1 MVLEDIEFLI
11 EQIKS
16 IPSTQEYELPSVFAE
31 RVRRLTAD
39 LSPFPGRFSFSRFP
53 YFKEI
58 ADLFS
63 PLDPTED
70 IVVEKG
76 NQIGFTTAVLETVM
90 LYHIMA
96 VPKPQ
101 MFVTADANLVK
112 TQVATR
118 IEKMI
123 DGAGA
128 RPLIYS
134 QSRKASGSQNT
145 GDTSRAKEYPGGYLH
160 VYGSKNPASFRGMSY
175 RVSLAD
181 EVDAYKDNLADEGS
195 VISLVENRTDAYE
208 GSRKRLW
215 GSTPLI
221 KGNSKI
227 ETKFEEGDQRKYFV
241 PCKHCGTMQELIWH
255 GKNESGYTWGIVW
268 ENDENFNPIIET
280 VGYKCQNPDCG
291 GIMKNYDKAEIIA
304 KGEWRPT
311 AKPKNPNTRSY
322 HISPLYNPPGMFS
335 WESMVKQWAECWDIR
350 HNRILDI
357 EKYRTF
363 RNNKQGK
370 TFEEP
375 GTQIRRE
382 KALQFRRSGF
392 AKGTVPNKQA
402 IEDTGTPI
410 LIVIASVDVQKY
422 NLYVDVK
429 GYSKRGATWTL
440 DFFDIP
446 GETEDFNG
454 PWDKLDD
461 YFENKRFEGD
471 DGKTYRIALML
482 VDSGWNT
489 DYVYAFA
496 GRHYAGVYASKGI
509 DKLPNGETYKLFDN
523 KTLDRIGLPQAYHI
537 NTTKLKDRI
546 SLCMNDSF
554 WNSKDFQPTWYP
566 NFPEDFRDDY
576 FAMFEAE
583 QRIIERDKKTNK
595 WLRTIW
601 KQKSQ
606 AANHAFD
613 TYAYNLAALEI
624 FADDYC
630 RRELSLP
637 GLDWI
642 IFWDDI
648 KDGKFIER

>member
-1 MVLEDIEFLI
+1 MVLEDIDFLI
-11 EQIKS
+11 EQIKT
-16 IPSTQEYELPSVFAE
+16 IPSSQEYELPSVFAE

-39 LSPFPGRFSFSRFP
+39 LTPFPGRFSFSHFP
-53 YFKEI
+53 YFKKI
-58 ADLFS
+58 VDLFS

-76 NQIGFTTAVLETVM
+76 NQLGFTTAVLETVM

-96 VPKPQ
+96 VPKSQ
-101 MFVTADANLVK
+101 MFVTADANLAK
-112 TQVATR
+112 TSVATK

-128 RPLIYS
+128 RRLIYS
-134 QSRKASGSQNT
+134 QSRKASGSQDT
-145 GDTSRAKEYPGGYLH
+145 GDTARAKEYPGGYLH
-160 VYGSKNPASFRGMSY
+160 VYGSKNPDSFRSFSY

-181 EVDAYKDNLADEGS
+181 EVDAYKDHLTDEGS
-195 VISLVENRTDAYE
+195 VISLVQNRTDAYE

-215 GSTPLI
+215 GSTP
-221 KGNSKI
+221 KVKSNSKI
-227 ETKFEEGDQRKYFV
+227 ETLYEEGDQQKYFV
-241 PCKHCGTMQELIWH
+241 PCKHCGTMQELVWH

-268 ENDENFNPIIET
+268 ENDENYNPIIDT
-280 VGYKCQNPDCG
+280 VGYKCINPACG
-291 GIMKNYDKAEIIA
+291 GIMKNYDKTEIMA

-311 AKPKNPNTRSY
+311 AEPKHPNIKSF
-322 HISPLYNPPGMFS
+322 HISPLYNPPGMLS
-335 WESMVKQWAECWDIR
+335 WESMVKLWAECWDIR

-363 RNNKQGK
+363 RNNKQGL

-382 KALQFRRSGF
+382 KVIQFRRFGF
-392 AKGTVPNKQA
+392 AKGKIPNKQA

-410 LIVIASVDVQKY
+410 LIVGASVDVQKY
-422 NLYVDVK
+422 CLYVDIK
-429 GYSKRGATWTL
+429 GYSKRGATWTV
-440 DFFDIP
+440 DFFDIQ

-454 PWDKLDD
+454 PWDELDD
-461 YFENKRFEGD
+461 YLENKRFEGD
-471 DGKTYRIALML
+471 DGRIYRVAITL

-489 DYVYAFA
+489 DYAYAFA

-509 DKLPNGETYKLFDN
+509 DKLPNGETFKLFD
-523 KTLDRIGLPQAYHI
+523 KGTLDRIGLPQAYHI

-546 SLCMNDSF
+546 SYCMNDSF
-554 WNSKDFQPTWYP
+554 WNSADYQPAWYP

-595 WLRTIW
+595 WIRTIW

-630 RRELSLP
+630 RRVLNLP
-637 GLDWI
+637 ANDWVA
-642 IFWDDI
+642 FWDDI
-648 KDGKFIER
+648 KDGKFIEP